1 MTNFKQFHFLGAAFN
16 YAQMIKTWVLFE
28 AQIDSRQH
36 RKDRGGPR
44 SQRPE
49 SEDTFY
55 KVTKY

>member
-1 MTNFKQFHFLGAAFN
+1 MTNFKQFPFLGAAFN

-44 SQRPE
+44 SQRPRGH
-49 SEDTFY
+49 FL
-55 KVTKY
+55 